1 MFRKLLILGAIAALF
16 TIATAVP
23 ASAIAVNKGGPN
35 GEAVS
40 VIVPQFGP
48 HGGPND
54 AHGPAC
60 GTIDAGTPGGCFNH
74 SSPDAAI
81 AATAAVP
88 GLNAGINLG
97 AWNAVFQSSDNSAI
111 CGIWAKTTEAE
122 AGFEEF
128 ACDYGFANEMEGS

>member
-23 ASAIAVNKGGPN
+23 ASAIAVDKGGPN
-35 GEAVS
+35 GGAVS

-60 GTIDAGTPGGCFNH
+60 GTIDAGTPDGCFNH
-74 SSPDAAI
+74 TSPEAAI
-81 AATAAVP
+81 AATAVVP
-88 GLNAGINLG
+88 GLNLGINLG

-111 CGIWAKTTEAE
+111 CGIWATVGEAE
-122 AGFEEF
+122 LGFELL
-128 ACDYGFANEMEGS
+128 ACDFAP